1 MLRDVKHKVRLLNLQ
16 TTLGERR
23 NLNVTTAIIFRSQ
36 LSDVLFMLQKENH
49 TGVLVSC
56 ATLRVPIDFG
66 AKTWVV
72 FEDP

>member
-36 LSDVLFMLQKENH
+36 LSDVLFMLQKLKPH
-49 TGVLVSC
+49 GGVGKLC
-56 ATLRVPIDFG
+56 
-66 AKTWVV
+66 
-72 FEDP
+72 DPKGPD